1 MIRSVPRPV
10 GETGTLTNRKK
21 YRAMRAHQASG
32 ATMFLTEIQQI

>member
-21 YRAMRAHQASG
+21 HRAMRSEPSS
-32 ATMFLTEIQQI
+32 ATMFLTEI